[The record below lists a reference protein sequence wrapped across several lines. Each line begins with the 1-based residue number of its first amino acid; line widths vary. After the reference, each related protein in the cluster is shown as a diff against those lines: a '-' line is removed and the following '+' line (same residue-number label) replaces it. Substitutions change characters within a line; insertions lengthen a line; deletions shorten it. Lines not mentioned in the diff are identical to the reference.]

1 MTSQAY
7 KTTVGAFVLGGI
19 ALFALGVI
27 LLGGGRLFS
36 SDVEYVLYFDG
47 SVSGLSIG
55 APVVFRGVPWAA
67 SPRSA
72 WWPIRATPT

>member
-36 SDVEYVLYFDG
+36 SDV
-47 SVSGLSIG
+47 
-55 APVVFRGVPWAA
+55 
-67 SPRSA
+67 
-72 WWPIRATPT
+72 